1 MSTTWT
7 PRACRRRRSSE
18 SIERMPKRCRRSGAI
33 EPRGSSPKSEFESG
47 LAAHHRS
54 RHPVQ
59 VAGRRGQRRIEVRV
73 GVEPKDEELASRLG
87 GEPRDARDGTHR
99 QAVVAA
105 ERDGRPPLAHD
116 LVGLARQRPRPGGD
130 FGETASL
137 ALGRRQLRQ
146 RGGARSPRSRTSW
159 PRSLSALTMPAVRSI
174 AGPMAQP
181 ATLAPASTGA
191 PRMVT
196 ACGRRDRSPGPVSL
210 DRSKTP
216 SSRVRPETTITGF
229 DVGEATC
236 LSRRAWF
243 SSDCLAQARLPPAG
257 EVWILL
263 DFLGFF
269 RPNRAFSMAYG
280 ATWIAIFSGAS
291 PPSNSSL
298 ALEASASSANLKFS
312 AARLSFA
319 SSFSRSSSP

>member
-1 MSTTWT
+1 
-7 PRACRRRRSSE
+7 
-18 SIERMPKRCRRSGAI
+18 MPKRCRRSGAI
-33 EPRGSSPKSEFESG
+33 EPRGSSSKSESKSG
-47 LAAHHRS
+47 LAAQHRS

-105 ERDGRPPLAHD
+105 ERDGRPALAHD

-146 RGGARSPRSRTSW
+146 RGGGEIAPIADVMAEVAQRLDDACRPQHRRPHGAAGDAR
-159 PRSLSALTMPAVRSI
+159 
-174 AGPMAQP
+174 AG
-181 ATLAPASTGA
+181 
-191 PRMVT
+191 
-196 ACGRRDRSPGPVSL
+196 L
-210 DRSKTP
+210 DRRADDGDRLRTPRPLSQARFRWIAPSTP
-216 SSRVRPETTITGF
+216 SSRVRLETTITGF
-229 DVGEATC
+229 DLGEATC

-263 DFLGFF
+263 DFLGFL
-269 RPNRAFSMAYG
+269 RPK
-280 ATWIAIFSGAS
+280 
-291 PPSNSSL
+291 SSL
-298 ALEASASSANLKFS
+298 FNGLRRNLDRDFFRRFS
-312 AARLSFA
+312 ALRFELGLGGLRLVCQSQN
-319 SSFSRSSSP
+319 SRRRG